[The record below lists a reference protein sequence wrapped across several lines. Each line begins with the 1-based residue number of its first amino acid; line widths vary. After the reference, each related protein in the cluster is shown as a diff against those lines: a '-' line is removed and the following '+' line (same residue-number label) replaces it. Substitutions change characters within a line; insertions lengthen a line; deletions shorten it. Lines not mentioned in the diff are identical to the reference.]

1 MFLYMNR
8 INNHSTNILIHNME
22 ATNDSLQLPIF
33 AYHYLYF
40 CRINRFSIQVLII
53 YQYEHFKNMLKK
65 IYIYKAKRKVRKIKR
80 KLLILV
86 WWK

>member
-65 IYIYKAKRKVRKIKR
+65 NIYI
-80 KLLILV
+80 
-86 WWK
+86 